1 MKLTTTQ
8 KYNIV
13 DLFAGA
19 GGLSYGFLQTGRF
32 TVKAAFE
39 NNCNAR
45 RTYRQNHGDS
55 RIYNDVADALTDET
69 KEALGNI
76 DVVIG
81 GPPCQGF
88 SNANRQKNHAISQN
102 NSLVK
107 QFVQS
112 VLHLNP
118 TAFVMENVSML
129 QSNIHR
135 FYVDAKD
142 EDVIKQYGI
151 ATAPT
156 DILLLDSA
164 HLFDGVENIV
174 SNEEKID
181 RYLWDEKDYLSLN
194 VIFKKRTKAEKLCA
208 SLDKHGKKLLALAD
222 ILIERDDENDH
233 ILKLGGVA
241 GRALRKY
248 FRGMQT
254 INKAEELCIAIEAP
268 IMFQRMLSKAKE
280 IVVNQIVVAG
290 FAHSQTHG
298 LVAKVTSMAVI
309 DYIES
314 ILSTQNNGYTI
325 TKGVL
330 SAADFGAPQKR
341 MRFVITG
348 IKRESTNN
356 LTLPVGRFAVE
367 NYHTVKDAIGDL
379 ENIEAV
385 HDVAEGDEGIKLSSS
400 KTISELGRQLRDSEY
415 LFNHVATATTPE
427 ALKRFK
433 AIKPGGNFHTLDDE
447 LKTSYSDPT
456 RTQNTIY
463 LRLDYNEPS
472 GTVVNVR
479 KSMWIH
485 PVKHRALSVREAAR
499 LQTFPDSFVF
509 YGTKDSQYQQVG
521 NAVPPI
527 LARAIAEHLCEYLDG
542 KKAVISYLEE
552 HGSVKTVEFADAFGI
567 GCVHARSLLRELI
580 NNGIVDKIGNRRYT
594 SYALSKT

>member
-1 MKLTTTQ
+1 MKSTVTQ

-32 TVKAAFE
+32 NVKAAFE
-39 NNCNAR
+39 SDCNAQQ
-45 RTYRQNHGDS
+45 TYRQNHGDS
-55 RIYNDVADALTDET
+55 RIYNDVADALTNET
-69 KEALGNI
+69 KEVLGNI

-107 QFVQS
+107 KFVQS

-135 FYVDAKD
+135 FYVDAND
-142 EDVIKQYGI
+142 GDVIKKYGI
-151 ATAPT
+151 TTAPT
-156 DILLLDSA
+156 DVLLLDSVY
-164 HLFDGVENIV
+164 LFDGVEQIV
-174 SNEEKID
+174 SDEEKID
-181 RYLWDEKDYLSLN
+181 RYLWEGKDYLSLN
-194 VIFKKRTKAEKLCA
+194 VIFKKRKKLEKLFF
-208 SLDKHGKKLLALAD
+208 SLDKHKKKLLALAD
-222 ILIERDDENDH
+222 TLIEHYDENDH
-233 ILKLGGVA
+233 ILKLGSVA
-241 GRALRKY
+241 GRAIHKY
-248 FRGMQT
+248 FCGLQT
-254 INKAEELCIAIEAP
+254 VNEAEELCIAIEAP

-280 IVVNQIVVAG
+280 IIVNQIVVTG
-290 FAHSQTHG
+290 FTHSQAHG
-298 LVAKVTSMAVI
+298 LVAKVNSMAVI

-314 ILSTQNNGYTI
+314 ILGSQENGYTI

-341 MRFVITG
+341 MRFVIIGAKKKGINNIALPTG
-348 IKRESTNN
+348 K
-356 LTLPVGRFAVE
+356 FAE
-367 NYHTVKDAIGDL
+367 KNYHTVRDAISDL

-385 HDVAEGDEGIKLSSS
+385 HDVAEGDEGIKLSSV
-400 KTISELGRQLRDSEY
+400 KVISELGRQLRDSECLY
-415 LFNHVATATTPE
+415 NHVATATTPE

-433 AIKPGGNFHTLDDE
+433 AIEPGGNFHTLDDE

-485 PVKHRALSVREAAR
+485 PTKHRALSVREAAR

-509 YGTKDSQYQQVG
+509 CGTKDSQYQQVG

-527 LARAIAEHLCEYLDG
+527 LAKAMAEHICGYLDG
-542 KKAVISYLEE
+542 
-552 HGSVKTVEFADAFGI
+552 
-567 GCVHARSLLRELI
+567 
-580 NNGIVDKIGNRRYT
+580 NP
-594 SYALSKT
+594 